1 MSLGNTYCSL
11 VRGMGGNSMSGEEK
25 GVCIG
30 GYSESGGKVRLGENC
45 ESSWVE
51 IGEQLIF
58 FFNI

>member
-1 MSLGNTYCSL
+1 
-11 VRGMGGNSMSGEEK
+11 MGGNSMSGEEK

-51 IGEQLIF
+51 KGEQLNF